1 MEKVAALW
9 LLVLMVGCPYGYTAA
24 GNPSEDLENRC
35 NGHFFT
41 RLKPV
46 MDLVQS
52 NQDQLVTC
60 KKIIAKGVQ
69 EEEKQM
75 KIQLEAMLES
85 LSSVKTSL
93 EAAFETKIENQFET
107 LMQNLKKLIPQD
119 LDARLRSIERQI
131 TSKEFEKNPLRIG
144 NQTGTESEH
153 QVKLE
158 GQPEILQHTLNK
170 PIQGFKKIGSKFF
183 YIENG
188 YKLNWDD
195 AVSACRGMGAQLAD
209 IENMQES
216 KDLYASL
223 IYNNSYWLGISARAK
238 EVTFIS
244 VASGKQ
250 VPFLK
255 WKPGQPN
262 SGLSDRRC
270 VSFYFGEMWDDRCSD
285 THFFICK
292 AV

>member
-1 MEKVAALW
+1 
-9 LLVLMVGCPYGYTAA
+9 MVGCPYGSTAA
-24 GNPSEDLENRC
+24 GKPSEDLETRC

-41 RLKPV
+41 RLRPV

-52 NQDQLVTC
+52 NQDQWDTC

-69 EEEKQM
+69 EEEKQI
-75 KIQLEAMLES
+75 KIQLDAMQES
-85 LSSVKTSL
+85 LLSVKTSL
-93 EAAFETKIENQFET
+93 EAAFETKIENQFEN

-119 LDARLRSIERQI
+119 FDARLRSIERQI
-131 TSKEFEKNPLRIG
+131 ISKEFEKNPRRIE

-158 GQPEILQHTLNK
+158 GQPEILQDTLNK
-170 PIQGFKKIGSKFF
+170 PMQGFKKIGSKFF

-188 YKLNWDD
+188 YTLNWES
-195 AVSACRGMGAQLAD
+195 AESACREMGAQLAD

-223 IYNNSYWLGISARAK
+223 IYNRSYWLGISARAK

-250 VPFLK
+250 APFLK

-270 VSFYFGEMWDDRCSD
+270 VSFYFGEMWDARCSN

-292 AV
+292 ADKCV